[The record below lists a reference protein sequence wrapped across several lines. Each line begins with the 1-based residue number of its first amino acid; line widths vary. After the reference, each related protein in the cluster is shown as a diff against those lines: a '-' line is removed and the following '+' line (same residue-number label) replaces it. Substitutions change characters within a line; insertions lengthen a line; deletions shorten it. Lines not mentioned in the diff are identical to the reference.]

1 MNQNGQS
8 TATVTIAQPSA
19 NLRQPYNA
27 NDISITI
34 TGQELFYSK
43 LKQTF
48 ESMVRKSQSKQLSAI
63 HDLLLNTDM
72 VLRPDLHNQKK
83 QIEQQMNPFRRM
95 STTLGSRKQHNEF
108 EKLMEGDLVTL
119 VEAQDCEMGIK
130 LLVDTLKK

>member
-1 MNQNGQS
+1 M
-8 TATVTIAQPSA
+8 
-19 NLRQPYNA
+19 
-27 NDISITI
+27 
-34 TGQELFYSK
+34 
-43 LKQTF
+43 
-48 ESMVRKSQSKQLSAI
+48 
-63 HDLLLNTDM
+63 LLNTDM

-83 QIEQQMNPFRRM
+83 QIEQKMNPFRRM